1 MNKKWRK
8 IYLAA
13 AGVIFLFA
21 VFMGLW
27 FAGILSFGE
36 KNRENAEEIGEN
48 AEETGEY
55 AEEPENSQD
64 PHEGWEIIFKGMKF
78 TIPEKG
84 MAGIHESGCM
94 NIRQQD
100 DYLIQIDIE
109 DDTAENL
116 WAHMDSKIQ
125 SLTEYGYRI
134 EKEPE
139 WIERDEQDY
148 FRYIISMEDE
158 RGSDLEHT
166 YYEVMLMPAD
176 AERRFLAVVRFDG
189 IDMENLGTKVRDRIY
204 DEASEAALA
213 ILDQTVPT
221 DQKDDE
227 AGTFWYVEKNL
238 DPNGAYLSEDSIL
251 CDDGE
256 WSVTYRLPE
265 NSQIVSDNVAGKTY
279 LDTDNKI
286 YIQTSTSHFTWMT
299 AEEMA
304 QHYAESHLS
313 RIHDQGEIEI
323 GGRTFYYYTYSVLE
337 YGQTKMETHYYFHA
351 YCDLGNGDIYFIYG
365 YADDRPMAIDEMY
378 YLDVMDI
385 TEINILQK

>member
-1 MNKKWRK
+1 MNGKWRK

-13 AGVIFLFA
+13 AGVVFLFA

-27 FAGILSFGE
+27 FTGILSFGE
-36 KNRENAEEIGEN
+36 KDGEN
-48 AEETGEY
+48 AEET
-55 AEEPENSQD
+55 ENSQGS
-64 PHEGWEIIFKGMKF
+64 PEGWEIVFKGMKF

-100 DYLIQIDIE
+100 EYLIQIDIE
-109 DDTAENL
+109 DDTVENL
-116 WAHMDSKIQ
+116 WAYMDSKIQ

-139 WIERDEQDY
+139 WIDRDEQDC
-148 FRYIISMEDE
+148 FRYVISMEDE
-158 RGSDLEHT
+158 RGSNLEHT

-189 IDMENLGTKVRDRIY
+189 IDIDNLGTKLRDRIY
-204 DEASEAALA
+204 DEALEAVLA
-213 ILDQTVPT
+213 MLDQAVPT

-256 WSVTYRLPE
+256 WSVTYMLPE
-265 NSQIVSDNVAGKTY
+265 NSQIVSDDVAGKTY

-304 QHYAESHLS
+304 QHSAESHLS

-323 GGRTFYYYTYSVLE
+323 GGHTFYYYTYSVLE
-337 YGQTKMETHYYFHA
+337 YGKAKRETHYYFHA
-351 YCDLGNGDIYFIYG
+351 FCDLGNGDLYFIYG
-365 YADDRPMAIDEMY
+365 YADDCPMAIDEMY